1 MYAFRRLSEF
11 REITEN
17 WIREYNEERPHNSL
31 GDLTPIRMAVYAGVS
46 LLLLNWL
53 VMIIGL
59 ITEKSLLPVWLIA
72 LNLLVMVRIFVAVYI
87 ARVYKDGINK
97 PKYFIY
103 WDNTE
108 LHALSNKAKFPLLE
122 WANQNKQISQLTIK
136 VI

>member
-1 MYAFRRLSEF
+1 MYAFRRLSEV

-17 WIREYNEERPHNSL
+17 WISEYNEERPYDSL

-53 VMIIGL
+53 VMIIGM

-72 LNLLVMVRIFVAVYI
+72 LNLNLLIMVRIFVAVYI

-97 PKYFIY
+97 PKYIID
-103 WDNTE
+103 WDNKE
-108 LHALSNKAKFPLLE
+108 LHKK
-122 WANQNKQISQLTIK
+122 
-136 VI
+136 